1 MARIPAGIQ
10 LGRGSAAG
18 PRRVLE
24 AATVALSL
32 VAAAGAWSL
41 LRLHAVGTPAPG
53 AAAGSVAPGPAG
65 APASGEAFG
74 EASPEVLGEASVLL
88 QSRAVGAVRAGAVF
102 RTVRA
107 TAPAPVRIVG
117 ITIRPIGEGV
127 AETALS
133 ARAPD
138 SAAVADWLAALLRSP
153 AVEAAEVISERR
165 QRDGSVV
172 VQVTSRIT
180 TRLPSR
186 GDPGSGA
193 APDGAAGREAPPLTP
208 TPLTRTR

>member
-18 PRRVLE
+18 PRRALE

-41 LRLHAVGTPAPG
+41 FRLHAAAGATEPGT
-53 AAAGSVAPGPAG
+53 AAGSVAGSVASGPAG
-65 APASGEAFG
+65 APALGEAFG
-74 EASPEVLGEASVLL
+74 EGFAEILGEASVLL

-138 SAAVADWLAALLRSP
+138 SAAVAGWLAALLRSP

-165 QRDGSVV
+165 QRDGSIV

-180 TRLPSR
+180 GRLPSR
-186 GDPGSGA
+186 GESGSGSAPAASPAPA
-193 APDGAAGREAPPLTP
+193 APR
-208 TPLTRTR
+208 

>member
-10 LGRGSAAG
+10 LGRTAAAG
-18 PRRVLE
+18 PRRALE
-24 AATVALSL
+24 AATLALFL

-41 LRLHAVGTPAPG
+41 LRLRAAGPSAPG
-53 AAAGSVAPGPAG
+53 AAANGPDAPAPGAG
-65 APASGEAFG
+65 GAEAADFAAVLD
-74 EASPEVLGEASVLL
+74 EASALL
-88 QSRAVGAVRAGAVF
+88 QSGAVGAVRAGAVF

-107 TAPAPVRIVG
+107 TAPPPVRIVG
-117 ITIRPIGEGV
+117 ITIRPLGEGA

-138 SAAVADWLAALLRSP
+138 GAAVADWLAALLRAP

-165 QRDGSVV
+165 RRDGSVV
-172 VQVTSRIT
+172 VQITARIT

-186 GDPGSGA
+186 PASPAESGSVAAPGRPPGSA
-193 APDGAAGREAPPLTP
+193 PLTP
-208 TPLTRTR
+208 PP